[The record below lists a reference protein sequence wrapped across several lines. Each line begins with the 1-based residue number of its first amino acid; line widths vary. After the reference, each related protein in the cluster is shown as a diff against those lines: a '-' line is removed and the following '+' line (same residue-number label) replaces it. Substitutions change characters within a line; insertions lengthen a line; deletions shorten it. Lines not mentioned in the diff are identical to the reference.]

1 MNKQTIEQILSL
13 DKKEFEKYFNACP
26 VTYTQNIIGGKWK
39 PIILSR
45 IRMGINRFGI
55 MQRSIPT
62 ISKQMLTAQLREL
75 EEDGI
80 VSRKVYAEVPPRVE
94 YNITKSG
101 QDIFPIIEAM
111 AKWAINQR
119 RSKS

>member
-1 MNKQTIEQILSL
+1 MKKQTIEQILSL
-13 DKKEFEKYFNACP
+13 DKKEFEKYFNLCP

-80 VSRKVYAEVPPRVE
+80 VSRKVFAEVPPRVE
-94 YNITKSG
+94 YAITKSG
-101 QDIFPIIEAM
+101 QEIFPIIEAM
-111 AKWAINQR
+111 AKWAMNQR

>member
-13 DKKEFEKYFNACP
+13 DKKEFEKYFNSCP

-75 EEDGI
+75 EDDGI

-111 AKWAINQR
+111 AKWALNQR
-119 RSKS
+119 KFKS